1 MVFIDIFMKIIIIR
15 EYIMKRKVLVMLVLV
30 LLVVGVVNVV
40 EIYNKDG
47 NKVDFYG
54 KMVGECIWLN
64 IDDNNSENEDIFY
77 VCFGVKGEI

>member
-40 EIYNKDG
+40 EIYNKNG
-47 NKVDFYG
+47 NKLDLYG
-54 KMVGECIWLN
+54 KMVGECIL
-64 IDDNNSENEDIFY
+64 IDCENGEKGDNF
-77 VCFGVKGEI
+77 